1 MNRME
6 VVGRNSGYVLP
17 EIRLIDDTQARVFDN
32 IMGPTI
38 LVVAWLIL
46 QYVRIQ
52 VTEMIAFPV
61 LVGGIH
67 RTRT

>member
-6 VVGRNSGYVLP
+6 VVGRNSGYILS
-17 EIRLIDDTQARVFDN
+17 EMRLIDDTQARVFDN

-46 QYVRIQ
+46 Q
-52 VTEMIAFPV
+52 
-61 LVGGIH
+61 
-67 RTRT
+67 

>member
-6 VVGRNSGYVLP
+6 VVGRNSGYILS
-17 EIRLIDDTQARVFDN
+17 EMRLIDDTQARVFDN

-52 VTEMIAFPV
+52 VTEMIAFSV

>member
-52 VTEMIAFPV
+52 VTEMIAFSV

>member
-6 VVGRNSGYVLP
+6 DVGRNSGYILS
-17 EIRLIDDTQARVFDN
+17 EIRLIDDTQARPFDN

-46 QYVRIQ
+46 Q
-52 VTEMIAFPV
+52 
-61 LVGGIH
+61 
-67 RTRT
+67 